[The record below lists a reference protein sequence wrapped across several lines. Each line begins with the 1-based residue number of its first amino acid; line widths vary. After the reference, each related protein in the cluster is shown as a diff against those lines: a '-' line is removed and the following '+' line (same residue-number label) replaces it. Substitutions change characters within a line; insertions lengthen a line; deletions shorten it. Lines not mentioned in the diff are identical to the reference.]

1 MKLLKTFPI
10 LFVLLTGI
18 VNAQALEGVISYSIV
33 YDVVQANRMDL
44 EIYKA
49 MIPQKMVLSIKDQ
62 NSHLKFVGGM
72 TQGLLGDILYHSK
85 DKNLYSIF
93 DHNKTVTKTSVESLK
108 HGIEKTG
115 FNAQKTQETSSILGY
130 ECTRFVV
137 KDEKEGTETSLWC
150 TKGIS
155 NASASVMVYFLESM
169 TQFGVS
175 GIEGLPLKIE
185 FKGKDFDLTLAAQ
198 NKEEKILASTLF
210 SIPEGYTLTKTN

>member
-1 MKLLKTFPI
+1 MKLLKTFPV

-18 VNAQALEGVISYSIV
+18 VQAQALEGVISYSIE
-33 YDVVQANRMDL
+33 YDVVQENRMDL

-49 MIPQKMVLSIKDQ
+49 MIP
-62 NSHLKFVGGM
+62 HLKFVGGM

-108 HGIEKTG
+108 NNAGKSG
-115 FNAQKTQETSSILGY
+115 FTALKTQETSSILGY

-169 TQFGVS
+169 TQFGVT

-185 FKGKDFDLTLAAQ
+185 FKGKEFDLTLSAQ
-198 NKEEKILASTLF
+198 NKEEKQLASTLF
-210 SIPEGYTLTKTN
+210 TVPAGYTLTATN

>member
-1 MKLLKTFPI
+1 MKLLKTFALI
-10 LFVLLTGI
+10 FLLTTQL
-18 VNAQALEGVISYSIV
+18 VQAQALEGVISYSIE
-33 YDVVQANRMDL
+33 YDVVQENRMDL

-49 MIPQKMVLSIKDQ
+49 MIPQKMLLSIKDH

-108 HGIEKTG
+108 NMTDKSG
-115 FNAQKTQETSSILGY
+115 FTAVKTQETSSILGY

-150 TKGIS
+150 TKSIS

-169 TQFGVS
+169 TQFGVN

-185 FKGKDFDLTLAAQ
+185 FKGKEFDLTLTAQ
-198 NKEEKILASTLF
+198 NKEEKTLASTLF
-210 SIPEGYTLTKTN
+210 AVPAGYTLTATN

>member
-1 MKLLKTFPI
+1 MKLLKIFPI

-18 VNAQALEGVISYSIV
+18 VQAQALEGVISYSIE
-33 YDVVQANRMDL
+33 YDVVQENRMDL

-49 MIPQKMVLSIKDQ
+49 MIPQKMLLSIKDQ

-108 HGIEKTG
+108 NSTEKTG
-115 FNAQKTQETSSILGY
+115 FTALKTQETSSILGY

-137 KDEKEGTETSLWC
+137 KDETEGTETSLWC

-185 FKGKDFDLTLAAQ
+185 FKGKEFDLTLLAQ
-198 NKEEKILASTLF
+198 NKEEKQLASTLF
-210 SIPEGYTLTKTN
+210 AIPAGYTLTATN

>member
-10 LFVLLTGI
+10 LFVLLTGT
-18 VNAQALEGVISYSIV
+18 VQAQTLEGVISYSID
-33 YDVVQANRMDL
+33 YDVVQENRMDL

-49 MIPQKMVLSIKDQ
+49 MIPQKMLLSIKDH

-93 DHNKTVTKTSVESLK
+93 DHNKTVTKTPVESLK
-108 HGIEKTG
+108 NSTEKTG
-115 FNAQKTQETSSILGY
+115 FTAHKTPETSSILGY

-169 TQFGVS
+169 TQFGVA

-185 FKGKDFDLTLAAQ
+185 FKGKEFNLTLVAQ
-198 NKEEKILASTLF
+198 NKEEKTLAATLF
-210 SIPEGYTLTKTN
+210 TVPAGYTLTATN

>member
-1 MKLLKTFPI
+1 MKLLKTFALI
-10 LFVLLTGI
+10 FLLTTQLTHS
-18 VNAQALEGVISYSIV
+18 QALEGVISYSIE
-33 YDVVQANRMDL
+33 YDVVQENRMDL

-49 MIPQKMVLSIKDQ
+49 MIPKKMVLSIKDQ

-93 DHNKTVTKTSVESLK
+93 DHNKTVTKTSVESLT
-108 HGIEKTG
+108 HMTDKTG
-115 FNAQKTQETSSILGY
+115 FTAVKTQETSSILGY

-185 FKGKDFDLTLAAQ
+185 FKGKEFDLTLAAQ
-198 NKEEKILASTLF
+198 NKEEKTLASTLF
-210 SIPEGYTLTKTN
+210 AIPEGYTLTKTN